1 MRGVGVV
8 RALSEL
14 PTAVVAGVAVL
25 TQLGDAWFLFV
36 LLTLVY
42 WFGEGRLAPDH
53 RRVGALVV
61 AITVGGLALT
71 LALKTAFA
79 LPRPPG
85 ATATTVPPWVPSS
98 LGPAYVD
105 AATGS
110 GFGFPSGHALG
121 STVAYGGFALLGT
134 WATRRARWA
143 TAGTVILLVAASRVV
158 LGVHYL
164 VDVVAGV
171 GVGLTFLWAAARFAD
186 GDPARAFGLAVV
198 VSALAGVVAG
208 LGDVPSEALVES
220 VSVLGAS
227 VGGLVGWRLAD
238 RTSGPP
244 GAVGA
249 GVGLSLAGGLW
260 VGVTAVTLPHVGTFL
275 ATAAAVALVLVV
287 PTAAARLDG
296 GDALR

>member
-1 MRGVGVV
+1 MRGVGVLP
-8 RALSEL
+8 ALSDL
-14 PTAVVAGVAVL
+14 STVVVALVAVV

-61 AITVGGLALT
+61 GVTVGGLALT

-85 ATATTVPPWVPSS
+85 ASVTTVPPWLPPA
-98 LGPAYVD
+98 LGAAYVD
-105 AATGS
+105 AATGT

-134 WATRRARWA
+134 WATRRGRWA
-143 TAGTVILLVAASRVV
+143 TAGALVLLVAASRVV

-186 GDPARAFGLAVV
+186 GDPTRAFGLAAV
-198 VSALAGVVAG
+198 VSVLAVVVAG
-208 LGDVPSEALVES
+208 VGDVPSEALVES

-238 RTSGPP
+238 QTSGPP
-244 GAVGA
+244 GPLGA

-260 VGVTAVTLPHVGTFL
+260 VGVTAVTLPHLGTFL

-287 PTAAARLDG
+287 PTAAARLE
-296 GDALR
+296 R